1 MQVGFQRPEDY
12 WQWVHTP
19 VPGAPRFF
27 RSSLLEHCTK
37 TPWWVVP
44 ALWGP
49 LWLAAAARAVAAALP
64 VMPWAGLA
72 AFAAGLL
79 SWQAL
84 ECAPLPATVSLTE
97 VISYELRLVERL

>member
-1 MQVGFQRPEDY
+1 MVQVGFLEPEDY

-64 VMPWAGLA
+64 VTPWAGLA

-79 SWQAL
+79 SWQAM
-84 ECAPLPATVSLTE
+84 ECAPLPAAASLTE
-97 VISYELRLVERL
+97 VMLL